1 MKLRFPSD
9 LELVLLTDLSDRE
22 TETVVADGE
31 DRVRCGNIR
40 VGVYCLKV
48 IGNGDPDIVGILVGE
63 RAAHHI
69 GPIYRIRPGPCF
81 EV

>member
-1 MKLRFPSD
+1 MELRLPSD

-40 VGVYCLKV
+40 VGVYRFEV
-48 IGNGDPDIVGILVGE
+48 IGDSDPDVVGVLVGK
-63 RAAHHI
+63 
-69 GPIYRIRPGPCF
+69 
-81 EV
+81 